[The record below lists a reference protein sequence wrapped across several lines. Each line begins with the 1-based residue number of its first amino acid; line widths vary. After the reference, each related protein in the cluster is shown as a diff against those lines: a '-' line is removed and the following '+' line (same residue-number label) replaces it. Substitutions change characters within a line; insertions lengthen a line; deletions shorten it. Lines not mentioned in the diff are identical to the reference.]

1 MKLFLC
7 TADVHPQVW
16 HAPDY
21 MQCMLPTFRLC
32 MQCACF
38 AGMLLCKLLHAST
51 TNEAFNQNIVR
62 RNLVF
67 APITYS
73 SSCLQ
78 SCLEFSSKL
87 YVWKHE

>member
-1 MKLFLC
+1 MKLFVC
-7 TADVHPQVW
+7 AADFHQQVW

-51 TNEAFNQNIVR
+51 TNESINQNIVH
-62 RNLVF
+62 RNRAY
-67 APITYS
+67 APIKCS
-73 SSCLQ
+73 ASCLQ
-78 SCLEFSSKL
+78 SCLEFTSML